1 MNNEHIKT
9 TRVALHR
16 AIHIKLH
23 IDPYD
28 AVGLAHLRLLDDCC
42 AMRLLA
48 DLFADMEVEVE
59 AAMPRRNS

>member
-9 TRVALHR
+9 TRVALQR
-16 AIHIKLH
+16 AIHIKLI

-28 AVGLAHLRLLDDCC
+28 AVGLANLRLLDDDC

-48 DLFADMEVEVE
+48 DLFADMEYDEQTTI
-59 AAMPRRNS
+59 